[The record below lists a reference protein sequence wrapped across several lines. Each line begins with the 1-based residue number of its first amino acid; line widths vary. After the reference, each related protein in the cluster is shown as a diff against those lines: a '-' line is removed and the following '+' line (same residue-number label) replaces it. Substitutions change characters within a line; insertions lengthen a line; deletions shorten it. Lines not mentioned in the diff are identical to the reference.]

1 MPKSSITHL
10 SRLQTI
16 LHLSSFSFFLNI
28 FITLIFVTSLIV
40 LNKKMGNSLKFDA
53 NHFVAFFFFAYVP
66 TYDTYMFTWD
76 QNIIFSIRNVKHKNS
91 SDAKHN
97 DGAIFFH
104 SHLHLIFGFFNIHY
118 SSPSSRD
125 SKINNKRASHV
136 YNSF

>member
-1 MPKSSITHL
+1 MPKTSITHL
-10 SRLQTI
+10 SRLQTT

-53 NHFVAFFFFAYVP
+53 NHFVAFFFAYVP
-66 TYDTYMFTWD
+66 TYDTYMYLHEIKTS
-76 QNIIFSIRNVKHKNS
+76 FSRYETLNTKIVR
-91 SDAKHN
+91 DAKHN

-104 SHLHLIFGFFNIHY
+104 FHFHLILGFFNIHY
-118 SSPSSRD
+118 SSPLSRGL
-125 SKINNKRASHV
+125 KINNNRHV